1 MIREELPHME
11 PVEYEVWTCEVANV
25 SFLLNMQKQPSLSY
39 RSLNMEELVK
49 PERRLTKK
57 QKIE

>member
-1 MIREELPHME
+1 MIKEELPHME
-11 PVEYEVWTCEVANV
+11 PVEYEVWTRKVVNV
-25 SFLLNMQKQPSLSY
+25 IFLLNMQKQPSLSH
-39 RSLNMEELVK
+39 RSLNKEELVK